1 MGSTDRT
8 RRLGNRTACTPGQAN
23 VRTDPISV
31 LGTHLSETIRRYAH
45 ELFSRQDAKRLLDR
59 VASQLPPQDA
69 DILRQVFRRR
79 ALEVRT
85 ARAEL
90 DKAIAEALEQLGQP
104 ELDVAKL
111 RAAVENAREKRNRQ
125 GDILLEGFFEALE
138 RISPEGRKALVT
150 RFSRR

>member
-1 MGSTDRT
+1 MMSEERTGRSGRLTRLLLIGSVC
-8 RRLGNRTACTPGQAN
+8 LNL
-23 VRTDPISV
+23 V
-31 LGTHLSETIRRYAH
+31 LGGYIAVQLLTTERRPVAA
-45 ELFSRQDAKRLLDR
+45 LLTPRLLDR
-59 VASQLPPQDA
+59 LASQLPPQDA

-79 ALEVRT
+79 AMEVRT
-85 ARAEL
+85 ARADL

-104 ELDVAKL
+104 ELDVVKL
-111 RAAVENAREKRNRQ
+111 RSAVDNAREKRNRQ

>member
-1 MGSTDRT
+1 MMSEQRTGRSGRLTRALLLGSVC
-8 RRLGNRTACTPGQAN
+8 LNL
-23 VRTDPISV
+23 V
-31 LGTHLSETIRRYAH
+31 LGGYIAVQLVAAETRPVAAM
-45 ELFSRQDAKRLLDR
+45 LTPRLLDR